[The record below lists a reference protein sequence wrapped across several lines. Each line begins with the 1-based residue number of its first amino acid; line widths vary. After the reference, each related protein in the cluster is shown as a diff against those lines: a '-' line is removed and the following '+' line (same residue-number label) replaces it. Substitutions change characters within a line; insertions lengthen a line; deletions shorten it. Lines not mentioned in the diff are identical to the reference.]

1 MALRSNNFV
10 YFICFIFLP
19 SIILI
24 LINHCDGSPS
34 LWGQYANQCNGT
46 IGECPLLV
54 EENEEFLMDTEELA
68 RIAAKKR
75 VLLSQDRKNPGC
87 DKKCQGAY
95 NAGNRPCTNA
105 NYCGRG

>member
-1 MALRSNNFV
+1 MAQRSNNFV
-10 YFICFIFLP
+10 CFTCFIFLP

-34 LWGQYANQCNGT
+34 LWDQYANQCNGT
-46 IGECPLLV
+46 IGECPMLV

-68 RIAAKKR
+68 RIVAKKR
-75 VLLSQDRKNPGC
+75 VLQSQDRNNPAC

-95 NAGNRPCTNA
+95 NAGNRPCTNG
-105 NYCGRG
+105 NYCSRG